1 MAISDEQRLD
11 VLLTDASC
19 PDSLL
24 AKVRSIG
31 AAAVSSEWLIQA
43 IITGHRP
50 DADAHE
56 KYKYDYIERPA
67 S

>member
-1 MAISDEQRLD
+1 MISDEQRLD

-19 PDSLL
+19 PNSLL
-24 AKVRSIG
+24 AETRAVG

-43 IITGHRP
+43 IITGRRP
-50 DADAHE
+50 HTEAHE
-56 KYKYDYIERPA
+56 KYRYDYVEQPP